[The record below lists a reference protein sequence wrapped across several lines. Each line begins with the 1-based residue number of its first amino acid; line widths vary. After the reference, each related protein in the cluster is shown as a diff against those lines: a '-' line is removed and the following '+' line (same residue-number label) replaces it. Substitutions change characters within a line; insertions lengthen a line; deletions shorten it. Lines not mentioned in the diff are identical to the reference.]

1 MHKQSHKLYKY
12 PVGIVRQYTLIMTIT
27 PSLSKH
33 TILSSFRNSVTF
45 YLKLIEHLFQLASTC
60 NKNHIHLLFLCIGY
74 SRRNCIKI
82 QLAEPSTRLLKCGQT
97 THKDSQEA
105 DKLVL
110 PVLGGDRGGR

>member
-74 SRRNCIKI
+74 SQYNCIKI
-82 QLAEPSTRLLKCGQT
+82 QLAEPQE
-97 THKDSQEA
+97 DIQEA

-110 PVLGGDRGGR
+110 PTLGGDRGGR